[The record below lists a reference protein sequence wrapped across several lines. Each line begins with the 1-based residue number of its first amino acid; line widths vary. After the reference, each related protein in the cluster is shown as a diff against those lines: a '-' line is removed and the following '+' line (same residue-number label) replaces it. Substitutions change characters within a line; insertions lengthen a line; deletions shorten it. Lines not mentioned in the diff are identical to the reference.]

1 MLMFFGLSLPALTVT
16 DDVGSTA
23 TLGGTVMN
31 LCIGYEQASAS
42 LLLLV
47 RDPRSVFPLDN
58 NKHVKNRLARRHGP
72 VEPFEPEYTNNVE
85 AAGGAVKSRIE
96 LR

>member
-1 MLMFFGLSLPALTVT
+1 MTVT
-16 DDVGSTA
+16 NDVGSTA
-23 TLGGTVMN
+23 TLGGIVMN

-42 LLLLV
+42 LLLL

-85 AAGGAVKSRIE
+85 AAGGAVKSRVE